1 MDYQILK
8 TPLVE
13 GIIIGIIATI
23 MSIGFRIP
31 LTFAF
36 IVGIIFGIVA
46 FFILNDAKK
55 EN

>member
-8 TPLVE
+8 IPLVK

-23 MSIGFRIP
+23 MSIGFGVSP
-31 LTFAF
+31 AFALV
-36 IVGIIFGIVA
+36 VGIIFGVVA
-46 FFILNDAKK
+46 FFILNDTKK